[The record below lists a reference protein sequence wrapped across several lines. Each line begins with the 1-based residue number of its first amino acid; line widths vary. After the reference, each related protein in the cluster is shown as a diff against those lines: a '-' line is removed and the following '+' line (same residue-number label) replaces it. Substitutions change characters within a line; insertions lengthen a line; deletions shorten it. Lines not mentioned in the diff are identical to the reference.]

1 MEGPCRVL
9 RAVLYL
15 FSMNTDYSHY
25 YDASSL
31 FHGSLLNIMGTR
43 LDAVFIETDK
53 ALCESVWQK
62 TVAELLRLDK
72 MFNRFDI
79 ESEIYSVNLRAPT
92 ERVVASDELMS
103 VLISCKRY
111 HLLSLGLFDVTLS
124 DFDAVDLDTEHQTIS
139 FSEKNVSIDFGA
151 CAKGYALDKV
161 KQVLVEADIK
171 DALIDF
177 GNSSVLALG
186 HHPFGDCWKIS
197 VENPFRPGEIVDE
210 IELRDVALSISG
222 NMPTHLK
229 HIVNPRTHQ
238 FIEDKKIV
246 SIIAQN
252 SFEAEILSTALMI
265 ANHEE
270 QKKILSHFDHA
281 LFKEYIL

>member
-43 LDAVFIETDK
+43 LDAVFIETDR

>member
-43 LDAVFIETDK
+43 LDAVFIETDR

-111 HLLSLGLFDVTLS
+111 HLLSRGLFDVTLS

-197 VENPFRPGEIVDE
+197 VENPFRTGEIVDE

>member
-43 LDAVFIETDK
+43 LDAVFIETDR

-197 VENPFRPGEIVDE
+197 VENPFRTGEIVDV

>member
-9 RAVLYL
+9 RAVLHL
-15 FSMNTDYSHY
+15 FSMNTAYSHY

-53 ALCESVWQK
+53 ALCELVWQRV
-62 TVAELLRLDK
+62 VAELSRLDK

-79 ESEIYSVNLRAPT
+79 ESEIYSVNLRAAT
-92 ERVVASDELMS
+92 ESVIASDELMS

-111 HLLSLGLFDVTLS
+111 HNLSLGLFDVTLS
-124 DFDAVDLDTEHQTIS
+124 DFNAVHLDVEHQTIS
-139 FSEKNVSIDFGA
+139 FSAKNVSIDFGA
-151 CAKGYALDKV
+151 CAKGYALEKV
-161 KQVLVEADIK
+161 KQMLVDADIK

-210 IELRDVALSISG
+210 IELRDEALSTSG

-229 HIVNPRTHQ
+229 HIVNPGTHQ
-238 FIEDKKIV
+238 FIEDEKIV
-246 SIIAQN
+246 SVVTQN
-252 SFEAEILSTALMI
+252 SFDAEVLSTALMI

-270 QKKILSHFDHA
+270 QEKILSHFDHA
-281 LFKEYIL
+281 SFKEYIL

>member
-43 LDAVFIETDK
+43 LDAVFIETDR

-62 TVAELLRLDK
+62 TVAELSRLDK

-79 ESEIYSVNLRAPT
+79 ESEIYSVNLRAAN
-92 ERVVASDELMS
+92 ESVIASEELMS
-103 VLISCKRY
+103 VLMSCKRY
-111 HLLSLGLFDVTLS
+111 HNLSLGLFDVTLS
-124 DFDAVDLDTEHQTIS
+124 DFNLVDLDTEHQTIS

-197 VENPFRPGEIVDE
+197 VENPFRPGEIIDE

-246 SIIAQN
+246 SVITQN
-252 SFEAEILSTALMI
+252 SFDAEALSTALMI

-270 QKKILSHFDHA
+270 QEKILSHFDYTS
-281 LFKEYIL
+281 FKEYIL